1 MIFRIGSLERVE
13 GIEPSYSAWKAAAL
27 PLSYTRMRRQVTRR
41 AGGLNLS
48 ARDIPRRADRT
59 LLSPPLI
66 APIWSDQT
74 RQRIVPPRSRAI
86 YGALLRRSGVNSRTQ
101 IRPAADMRE

>member
-1 MIFRIGSLERVE
+1 MERVA
-13 GIEPSYSAWKAAAL
+13 GIEPAYSAWKAAAL

-48 ARDIPRRADRT
+48 GRDIPRRADRT

-66 APIWSDQT
+66 ALNMAGPDPAT
-74 RQRIVPPRSRAI
+74 HRAPRSRAI